1 MSPPRDFAD
10 VRKLLLDRVQRR
22 PYAAAQLYVSRH
34 GRPLLNTAVGE
45 ARPGV
50 PLTPD
55 SLVYWS
61 CAVKPLLSLA
71 VGRLVDEG
79 VLRFGDRVADHL
91 PAFASGGKDGTT
103 VEHVL
108 SHAGGF
114 RFPAGPGP
122 YREPFD
128 DAVQRVLRMEQ
139 EDGWTPGVDQGYHQ
153 DTAWYVLA
161 ALVEALGGRD
171 FTEAVHTEIVKPLG
185 LSSTRIAMTA
195 TEYASLEPRLAVP
208 TFVSPGG
215 IRRWPYLISRAACGT
230 KNPCHG
236 GYGPMSDL
244 GRLYE
249 AALDTLHG
257 SDEFPVSARTL
268 AGLVAGPRG
277 TAHDRTFGRDCA
289 YGRGF
294 MRGLTG
300 HWGFGTR
307 WSESSFGACGLIG
320 HVCAGADPR
329 TGVVIACSFGA
340 LTVDADDTG
349 RFVDEIYDLAVGD
362 AR

>member
-1 MSPPRDFAD
+1 MSRPSNFAD
-10 VRKLLLDRVQRR
+10 VRHLLQTRFQQR

-45 ARPGV
+45 AQPGV
-50 PLTPD
+50 PLTAE
-55 SLVYWS
+55 SIMYWS
-61 CAVKPLLSLA
+61 CAAKPLLALA
-71 VGRLVDEG
+71 VGQLIDDG
-79 VLRFGDRVADHL
+79 YLGFDDRVADHL
-91 PAFASGGKDGTT
+91 PDFAAGGKGDIT
-103 VEHVL
+103 VEHIL

-128 DAVQRVLRMEQ
+128 DAVRRVLRMEG
-139 EDGWTPGVDQGYHQ
+139 EAAWTPGEDQGYHQ

-161 ALVEALGGRD
+161 ALVESLRGHD
-171 FTEAVHTEIVKPLG
+171 FTEVIHTEITKPLG
-185 LSSTRIAMTA
+185 MSSTWAAMTP
-195 TEYASLEPRLAVP
+195 EGYASAAPRLAVP

-230 KNPCHG
+230 KNPCYG

-249 AALDTLHG
+249 ASLDATQG
-257 SDEFPVSARTL
+257 SGEFAVSARTL
-268 AGLVAGPRG
+268 TDMVASPRG
-277 TAHDRTFGRDCA
+277 RSHDRTFKRDCD

-294 MRGLTG
+294 MRDLSG

-307 WSESSFGACGLIG
+307 WSGSSFGTCGLVG

-329 TGVVIACSFGA
+329 TGVVIACAFGA
-340 LTVDADDTG
+340 LTVDGEDTG
-349 RFVDEIYDLAVGD
+349 QIMDYIYDLAAGSPI
-362 AR
+362 